1 MVSNT
6 LISIDQT
13 RVDFNHVTMDLHTG
27 RAPVFTTPSDLG
39 TFRHDNAL
47 VVKIDV
53 SDFDPLQA
61 DLEYTITN
69 GSLPDGVTIDL
80 NSGELSGTLARQT
93 AIEKDYNFTVKANR
107 VVSTGI
113 SVFAERAFTM
123 KVIGDIDIGI
133 EFESPDILGTIKS
146 GIPCLLSVSA
156 KAEAANRELTY
167 TVSSGI
173 LPPGIT
179 LSPQGNFVG
188 TIDPSDD
195 TRPSGTAA
203 TPAFPEGYVSH
214 EEFVQDAL
222 AHAPEEVL
230 ASIAEMNGEPD
241 HS

>member
-1 MVSNT
+1 M
-6 LISIDQT
+6 
-13 RVDFNHVTMDLHTG
+13 
-27 RAPVFTTPSDLG
+27 
-39 TFRHDNAL
+39 
-47 VVKIDV
+47 
-53 SDFDPLQA
+53 
-61 DLEYTITN
+61 
-69 GSLPDGVTIDL
+69 
-80 NSGELSGTLARQT
+80 ARQT

-188 TIDPSDD
+188 TIDPSDFTD
-195 TRPSGTAA
+195 STRAYTFTVNVSDQYQSAA
-203 TPAFPEGYVSH
+203 TTKEFTINVDIPFTSIEYGNMTGHSTSFIDQNIFYNIAQDPE
-214 EEFVQDAL
+214 
-222 AHAPEEVL
+222 
-230 ASIAEMNGEPD
+230 IN
-241 HS
+241 